1 MTLLSVE
8 EALEILLADIRPLTA
23 QTVPLRQAG
32 GRILARDAA
41 ATLTQPPFAASAMDG
56 YALRA
61 QDVQT
66 APVPLKIVGEA
77 AAGHSFDG
85 EIKQGEAVRIFTGAP
100 VPDDADTVI
109 MQEMTEQPD
118 EQTVMVLS
126 PMKVNKNIRPMGGDF
141 HQGDIVLHAG
151 QLLTPAALA
160 LAAASGHAALK
171 VVTRP
176 KVAILSTGDELVVP
190 GTKPAANQ
198 IIASNASG
206 LAEIAR
212 LHGAEVVDLGIAA
225 DSRQEIRQAI
235 ARAADQQAD
244 ILLTSGG
251 VSVGDYDLVQ
261 DVLKEAGMIPAFWKI
276 AMRPGKPLMSG
287 TLPGSHPVRVL
298 GLPGNP
304 VSCLLTAQLFF
315 VPLVARLAGK
325 HYKAPLMT
333 GYLTR
338 PLAANG
344 ARRHYIRAC
353 VEKNETGGRAV
364 TPLDNQ
370 DSSLLSVLTKAN
382 CLIVHEADAPALPE
396 SSACT
401 ILLLPESV

>member
-1 MTLLSVE
+1 MALLSVE
-8 EALEILLADIRPLTA
+8 EALKTLLADIKPLAA
-23 QTVPLRQAG
+23 QTVPLHQAG
-32 GRILARDAA
+32 GRILTSNVAA
-41 ATLTQPPFAASAMDG
+41 ALTQPPFTASAMDG

-61 QDVQT
+61 QDIQTTPVQ
-66 APVPLKIVGEA
+66 LKIVGEA
-77 AAGHSFDG
+77 AAGHSFNG
-85 EIKQGEAVRIFTGAP
+85 RIRQGEAVRIFTGAP

-109 MQEMTEQPD
+109 MQEMTGRFD
-118 EQTVMVLS
+118 KHTVTILS
-126 PMKVNKNIRPMGGDF
+126 PIEENKNIRPAGGDF
-141 HQGDIVLHAG
+141 HQNDIVLHAG
-151 QLLTPAALA
+151 QLMTPAALA
-160 LAAASGHAALK
+160 LAAASGHATLE

-176 KVAILSTGDELVVP
+176 KVAILSTGDELVAP
-190 GTKPAANQ
+190 GRKPADNQ

-212 LHGAEVVDLGIAA
+212 LHGAEVIDLGIVA
-225 DSRQEIRQAI
+225 DNRQAIRQAI
-235 ARAADQQAD
+235 ESAIKQQAD

-261 DVLKEAGMIPAFWKI
+261 DVLKEAGMKLAFWKI
-276 AMRPGKPLMSG
+276 AMRPGKPLMFG
-287 TLPGSHPVRVL
+287 TLSGRHPVRVL

-315 VPLVARLAGK
+315 VPLAARLAGK
-325 HYKAPLMT
+325 QYTPPLAKAH
-333 GYLTR
+333 LTQ

-353 VEKNETGGRAV
+353 MQKDETGAVAV

-382 CLIVHEADAPALPE
+382 CLIVHEADTPALPE
-396 SSACT
+396 GSACT
-401 ILLLPESV
+401 ILMFPA